1 MQEFIKHFVR
11 TPAGEWVCV
20 SPAELHTPQGRVQV
34 ASGTRIRPGMMFMG
48 LEIARMLDE
57 QEARDRAKR

>member
-20 SPAELHTPQGRVQV
+20 APVELQTPSGRVQV
-34 ASGTRIRPGMMFMG
+34 ASGTRFTRDSVFMG
-48 LEIARMLDE
+48 LDIARMLDE
-57 QEARDRAKR
+57 QEEKDRAKR